1 MSEKEKMEHKKK
13 KELSLLGIFGEEAL
27 KELLNT
33 MSAAMDFSFSVID
46 YRGKTLIDSTI
57 QNEYCMKYMN
67 QPQMC
72 GECQISAAFAAAKAA
87 IKCGP
92 YIYSCPRGFISIA
105 VPVIVNDQY
114 LGAIVG
120 GRVRCEEELLGA
132 KETGI
137 QSRTE
142 WDAEEK
148 ELFRSVPELT
158 SKKLL
163 AIADLMFFLL
173 QEMGEKETL
182 ELQQEK
188 QERTQTHLR
197 DIRKKNEILKK
208 DLMEM
213 ENHSLKARILPHF
226 LLDLFIAVS
235 NVAILENAVQTQEF
249 MTDIAS
255 VLRYYVDEATDFIPM
270 EKELKQ
276 MENYLE
282 ILKKQFGDRIDY
294 KMTYGDFCLTRK
306 IPFLSLFPFL
316 NYIINFGMMPG
327 HFQGTLILNVEESGN
342 RCFITMKLDDEDVS
356 VHKRV
361 IAGHMEEIADQE
373 ELLEQIKNT
382 KRRLNYIYGDDYQVR
397 MQPDLVVID
406 LPKLHDINE

>member
-1 MSEKEKMEHKKK
+1 
-13 KELSLLGIFGEEAL
+13 
-27 KELLNT
+27 
-33 MSAAMDFSFSVID
+33 
-46 YRGKTLIDSTI
+46 
-57 QNEYCMKYMN
+57 
-67 QPQMC
+67 MC

-213 ENHSLKARILPHF
+213 ENH
-226 LLDLFIAVS
+226 
-235 NVAILENAVQTQEF
+235 
-249 MTDIAS
+249 
-255 VLRYYVDEATDFIPM
+255 
-270 EKELKQ
+270 
-276 MENYLE
+276 
-282 ILKKQFGDRIDY
+282 
-294 KMTYGDFCLTRK
+294 
-306 IPFLSLFPFL
+306 
-316 NYIINFGMMPG
+316 
-327 HFQGTLILNVEESGN
+327 
-342 RCFITMKLDDEDVS
+342 CFK
-356 VHKRV
+356 
-361 IAGHMEEIADQE
+361 
-373 ELLEQIKNT
+373 
-382 KRRLNYIYGDDYQVR
+382 
-397 MQPDLVVID
+397 
-406 LPKLHDINE
+406 